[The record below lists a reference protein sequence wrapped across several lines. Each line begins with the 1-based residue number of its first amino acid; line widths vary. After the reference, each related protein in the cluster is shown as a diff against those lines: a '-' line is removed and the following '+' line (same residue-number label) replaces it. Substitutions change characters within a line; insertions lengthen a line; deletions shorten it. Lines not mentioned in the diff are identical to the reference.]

1 MLMATASASERVI
14 DDWFTFYNKVRPH
27 SSHAGQTP
35 AEIYAGARPVD
46 KWTTGC
52 AGLTTSPQAQQQ
64 LQDSINMKKNLA
76 A

>member
-14 DDWFTFYNKVRPH
+14 DDWFTFYNEVRPH